1 MKYVIGTGYYG
12 TKPEHAMFFNTWMRN
27 TLRYTKAVKEN
38 IVVVN
43 AASQPASSFGG
54 TWLNMRRNYGHVKQ
68 MPEGEKYGGWWT
80 GFMLAAMHAYHHG
93 CDFIY
98 KEQDCL
104 AFGPWV
110 ERLYEDQRNTGAKV
124 LVGRFKHKYQIEQSL
139 VLVMRKAIPEL
150 LRVYMNIY
158 ETDVAL
164 RPELKFL
171 RIMKRFPK
179 FMQFMSMGCGRNRP
193 IPYRAECFYAQ
204 KLTPQEMKNLYT
216 QGLICQE

>member
-1 MKYVIGTGYYG
+1 MNYMIGTGYYG
-12 TKPEHAMFFNTWMRN
+12 DKPEHATFFGTWMQN
-27 TLRYTKAVKEN
+27 TLRHTKAVKES

-43 AASQPASSFGG
+43 AASKPVSSLGG

-68 MPEGEKYGGWWT
+68 MPKDEKYGGWWT

-110 ERLYEDQRNTGAKV
+110 DRLYGDQRSTGAKV
-124 LVGRFKHKYQIEQSL
+124 LVGKFDHKYKVEQSL

-150 LRVYMNIY
+150 IRLYLNIDA
-158 ETDVAL
+158 TDMAL

-171 RIMKRFPK
+171 RIMKRYPK

-193 IPYRAECFYAQ
+193 IPYQAPCFYVQ
-204 KLTPQEMKNLYT
+204 KLTAHELRNLQT
-216 QGLICQE
+216 QGLLF